1 MLAPRPKVQR
11 VGDGR
16 PDHSAERRWRLSE
29 GDVVLLLSP
38 LQLHHHRHNLT
49 NNVSELR

>member
-1 MLAPRPKVQR
+1 MIAPRPKVQR

-29 GDVVLLLSP
+29 GGVFLLP
-38 LQLHHHRHNLT
+38 TRLQLQHHQHNLT
-49 NNVSELR
+49 NNEIALP